1 MVPRWLR
8 RSRSCSVNNR
18 PGSPRPNVRRARIT
32 QWTRPR
38 NHIRGLVCKAV
49 VAPEFRSPEPAGIVS
64 VGRSPES
71 WPVRVFP
78 GKTLLHVERD
88 PVVVLPVDEKFACQ
102 PTPADVYVAQFA
114 RVIGPPVAD
123 VDFVVV
129 GVPLDVERVEVTPR
143 VGVAELVGAE
153 AVRPE
158 IDIAVQ
164 RMRPSW

>member
-1 MVPRWLR
+1 M
-8 RSRSCSVNNR
+8 
-18 PGSPRPNVRRARIT
+18 
-32 QWTRPR
+32 
-38 NHIRGLVCKAV
+38 
-49 VAPEFRSPEPAGIVS
+49 
-64 VGRSPES
+64 
-71 WPVRVFP
+71 
-78 GKTLLHVERD
+78 
-88 PVVVLPVDEKFACQ
+88 PVDEKFACQ

-143 VGVAELVGAE
+143 VGVAERGGAE